1 MSNKSVSQNLQV
13 VAQKIRARVLEA
25 SHRAHKGHIGS
36 ALSICEI
43 VAVIAANARGLGTQ
57 NKSRDRVVL
66 SKGHAALAWYSALE
80 QVGVVTTD
88 TLKTYMCDGSLLG
101 THPDPE
107 LEGVDFMTGSLGQG
121 IGYGVGAALAGR
133 LAKDER
139 RSFVVLSDSEL
150 NEGSTW
156 ESAALAGQLKLKNLK
171 VFLDLN
177 GQQALGKTKDI
188 LPTSAAI
195 GAWELFGW
203 NVSRVN
209 GHSTSELHQCLET
222 HESLGTGPLIV
233 VASTIAGKGVS
244 FMEGEVKWHY
254 LPMSE
259 EEYGRAIEQ
268 VSRELE
274 NLKMNSDLS

>member
-1 MSNKSVSQNLQV
+1 MYVSNKSVSQSLQV
-13 VAQKIRARVLEA
+13 VAQKIRVRVLEA

-43 VAVIAANARGLGTQ
+43 AAVISGIARGLGTQ
-57 NKSRDRVVL
+57 NASRDRVVL

-80 QVGVVTTD
+80 QVGVITTD

-107 LEGVDFMTGSLGQG
+107 LKGVDFMTGSLGQG

-195 GAWELFGW
+195 GAWEMFG
-203 NVSRVN
+203 
-209 GHSTSELHQCLET
+209 
-222 HESLGTGPLIV
+222 
-233 VASTIAGKGVS
+233 
-244 FMEGEVKWHY
+244 
-254 LPMSE
+254 
-259 EEYGRAIEQ
+259 
-268 VSRELE
+268 
-274 NLKMNSDLS
+274 

>member
-1 MSNKSVSQNLQV
+1 MQV
-13 VAQKIRARVLEA
+13 LAQKIRSKVLEI
-25 SHRAHKGHIGS
+25 SYNAHKGHIGS

-43 VAVIAANARGLGTQ
+43 VAVVASNAEGIGTQ
-57 NKSRDRVVL
+57 NTSRDRVVL

-80 QVGVVTTD
+80 QVGVITTD
-88 TLKTYMCDGSLLG
+88 TLKTYLCDGSLLG

-195 GAWELFGW
+195 GAWEMFGW

-222 HESLGTGPLIV
+222 HESLGTGPLII

-259 EEYGRAIEQ
+259 DEYGRAVDQ
-268 VSRELE
+268 VDRELE
-274 NLKMNSDLS
+274 TLKMNSDLS

>member
-1 MSNKSVSQNLQV
+1 MQI
-13 VAQKIRARVLEA
+13 VAQKIRARIIEM
-25 SHRAHKGHIGS
+25 SHAANKGHIGS

-43 VAVIAANARGLGTQ
+43 VAVITANARGLGTQ
-57 NKSRDRVVL
+57 NASRDRVVL

-80 QVGVVTTD
+80 QVGIITTD
-88 TLKTYMCDGSLLG
+88 NLKTYMCDGSLLG

-156 ESAALAGQLKLKNLK
+156 ESAALAGQLKLKNLI

-195 GAWELFGW
+195 GAWEMFGW

-209 GHSTSELHQCLET
+209 GHSTSELYQCLET
-222 HESLGTGPLIV
+222 HESLGTGPLII

-254 LPMSE
+254 LPMTE
-259 EEYGRAIEQ
+259 DEYGRAVDQ
-268 VSRELE
+268 VNRELE
-274 NLKMNSDLS
+274 TLKMNSDLS

>member
-1 MSNKSVSQNLQV
+1 MQV
-13 VAQKIRARVLEA
+13 LAQKIRSKVLEI
-25 SHRAHKGHIGS
+25 SYNAHKGHIGS

-43 VAVIAANARGLGTQ
+43 VAVVASNAEGIGTQ
-57 NKSRDRVVL
+57 NTSRDRVVL

-80 QVGVVTTD
+80 QVGVITTD
-88 TLKTYMCDGSLLG
+88 NLKTYLCDGSLLG

-195 GAWELFGW
+195 GAWEMFGW

-222 HESLGTGPLIV
+222 HESLGTGPLII

-259 EEYGRAIEQ
+259 DEYGRAVDQ
-268 VSRELE
+268 VDRELE
-274 NLKMNSDLS
+274 TLKMNSDLS

>member
-13 VAQKIRARVLEA
+13 VAQKIRVRVLEA

-43 VAVIAANARGLGTQ
+43 AAVISAIAKGLGTQ
-57 NKSRDRVVL
+57 SASRDRVVL

-80 QVGVVTTD
+80 QVGVITAD

-195 GAWELFGW
+195 GAWEMFGW
-203 NVSRVN
+203 NVSKVN
-209 GHSTSELHQCLET
+209 GHSTSELYQCLET
-222 HESLGTGPLIV
+222 HESLGTGPLII

-244 FMEGEVKWHY
+244 FMEGEVRWHY
-254 LPMSE
+254 LPMTE
-259 EEYGRAIEQ
+259 DEYGRAVDQ
-268 VSRELE
+268 VNRELE
-274 NLKMNSDLS
+274 TLKLNSDLS

>member
-1 MSNKSVSQNLQV
+1 MQI
-13 VAQKIRARVLEA
+13 VAQRIRARVIEI
-25 SHRAHKGHIGS
+25 SHKAHKGHIGS

-43 VAVIAANARGLGTQ
+43 VAVIAANVRGLGT
-57 NKSRDRVVL
+57 KEIARDRVVL

-80 QVGVVTTD
+80 QFGVLTAGALD
-88 TLKTYMCDGSLLG
+88 TYMCDGTLLG

-139 RSFVVLSDSEL
+139 MSFVVLSDSEL

-156 ESAALAGQLKLKNLK
+156 ESAALAGQLKLKNLF

-188 LPTSAAI
+188 LPTGLAVGS
-195 GAWELFGW
+195 WEKFGW
-203 NVSRVN
+203 NIAKAD
-209 GHSTSELHQCLET
+209 GHSTSELQQCVET
-222 HESLGTGPLIV
+222 HRASGTGPLLVI
-233 VASTIAGKGVS
+233 ASTVAGKGVN

-254 LPMSE
+254 MPTSDD
-259 EEYGRAIEQ
+259 EYNDAIKQ
-268 VSRELE
+268 VNFRLNKILLDAKSV
-274 NLKMNSDLS
+274 